1 MNLIS
6 TPFFETLIYSLCVYG
21 VYMLFR
27 QLKFPD
33 ISTDNVFSL
42 GSISFAY
49 FLLNSTNIY
58 ISIILTFITGFIAGS
73 FTSILYSKLKIPKL
87 LCGIITYSILFSLN
101 LKFFKKPNIS
111 IPENL
116 LPTNSTLILIIINIL
131 IVLFVWLLV
140 QSKLGKSINTMG
152 NNTAIL
158 KEFKAPTFWILLIGS
173 GISSA
178 LIALSGG
185 LTTIY
190 FGFADVGLGIGLLVN
205 SVASIIITENLML
218 YFPKKFHIFLIPV
231 GVFVYNLLLFF
242 VVTYLSFGF
251 LDFTDYKLISGLI
264 IILFFIT
271 SNKKAKEITSF

>member
-1 MNLIS
+1 M
-6 TPFFETLIYSLCVYG
+6 
-21 VYMLFR
+21 
-27 QLKFPD
+27 
-33 ISTDNVFSL
+33 
-42 GSISFAY
+42 A
-49 FLLNSTNIY
+49 
-58 ISIILTFITGFIAGS
+58 
-73 FTSILYSKLKIPKL
+73 
-87 LCGIITYSILFSLN
+87 
-101 LKFFKKPNIS
+101 
-111 IPENL
+111 
-116 LPTNSTLILIIINIL
+116 
-131 IVLFVWLLV
+131 LLV
-140 QSKLGKSINTMG
+140 QSKLGKSINTIG

-158 KEFKAPTFWILLIGS
+158 KEFKAPTFWILLLGS

-218 YFPKKFHIFLIPV
+218 YFPKKLHIFLIPV

-242 VVTYLSFGF
+242 VITYLSFGF

-271 SNKKAKEITSF
+271 SNKKAKEIISF